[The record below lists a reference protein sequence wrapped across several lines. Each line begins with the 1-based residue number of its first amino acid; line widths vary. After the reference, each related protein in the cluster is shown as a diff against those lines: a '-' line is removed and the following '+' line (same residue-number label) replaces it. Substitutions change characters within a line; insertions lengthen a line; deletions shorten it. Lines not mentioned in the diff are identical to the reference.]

1 MKQITSFT
9 KKHWRFI
16 STVFITLLGTV
27 FIVMFS
33 GLSDSTRIF
42 EIGIISFLLLLL
54 LSYLLLSNNTTLDAL
69 AATIEKRGK
78 LIYLL
83 FAVIV
88 GFVLVSV
95 FTIQENLKIQ
105 EQINIANRDTA
116 PSPIVTSESTESGT
130 IYTITNE
137 KGLILYSSFYVEEEY
152 YFMVNNRGHE
162 ITFSFFDYQHEE
174 RTFTYSETED
184 GISLQTS
191 DSILGGPKRNIGL
204 AVFGP
209 EEALNRIPD
218 AVNSVLTMDPE
229 QPSIDY

>member
-33 GLSDSTRIF
+33 GLSDSTRLF

-105 EQINIANRDTA
+105 EQINIANRNTA
-116 PSPIVTSESTESGT
+116 PSPIVTSEPTEGGT
-130 IYTITNE
+130 IYAITNE
-137 KGLILYSSFYVEEEY
+137 KGLILYPSFYVEEKY
-152 YFMVNNRGHE
+152 NFMVNNRATKSLFPSSANQKKTPQRS
-162 ITFSFFDYQHEE
+162 I
-174 RTFTYSETED
+174 RTINLLAFLYL
-184 GISLQTS
+184 IMTS
-191 DSILGGPKRNIGL
+191 I
-204 AVFGP
+204 
-209 EEALNRIPD
+209 ALK
-218 AVNSVLTMDPE
+218 
-229 QPSIDY
+229 